1 MEAVLL
7 LKLHHHPEDSL
18 VELSKQQEFQVL
30 KVQEDNH
37 LLIIP
42 LQNHNLIL
50 QLPEAVYSEE
60 KHQEQTI
67 LAPVELQVPQQPQ
80 LQMEAFLEEQV
91 YRKLRNPPNQCKQHQ
106 VVQLLEPKLLHNR
119 VLVYLVTSQQQ
130 VAKLLSL
137 LDPLVNGRMPLMVQM
152 N

>member
-18 VELSKQQEFQVL
+18 VELSKQQEFQAL